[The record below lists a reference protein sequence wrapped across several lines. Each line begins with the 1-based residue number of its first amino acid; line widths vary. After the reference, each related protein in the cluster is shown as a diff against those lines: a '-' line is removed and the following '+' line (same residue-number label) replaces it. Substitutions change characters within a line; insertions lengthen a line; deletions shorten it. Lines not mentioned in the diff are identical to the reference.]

1 MGEIVSHG
9 LFLARALHFLISE
22 SNKEEEME
30 EEKRYR
36 ILIVDDEMN
45 VLRALSRSL
54 RKEPYEVITA
64 TSANIALDYFSEKP
78 FDLVISDYMMPK
90 YNGIEFLSRIHEDY
104 PDTIRIILT
113 GYADMDA
120 AIKAINEGGVYR
132 FLTKPWN
139 DEDLKITIRLA
150 LEHLALL
157 RENRRLANELKQK
170 NQVLQALE
178 GEHPGI
184 SQVKRDEQGRVI
196 L

>member
-30 EEKRYR
+30 EEKWYR